1 MRLPSLLLLT
11 VLLAGSGQA
20 YADSMRCDGKVI
32 RTEDRSFDVL
42 RYCGEPSFRDEWDE
56 YLAYHHAPTAH
67 VEEWYYNFGPSRLLH
82 ILRFRN
88 GKLTAIDTDGY
99 GYEQGQGR
107 CRPFEIVSGMSQF
120 ALLSR
125 CGQPDARERRI
136 ELRSLP
142 HKGGRR
148 SYPVSVRVDEWIY
161 NFGPS
166 SFIRIVTL
174 VNGHVERI
182 DTGDRGY

>member
-1 MRLPSLLLLT
+1 MRLRLPVPILALLL
-11 VLLAGSGQA
+11 ASGPAQA
-20 YADSMRCDGKVI
+20 DAMRCDGKVI

-42 RYCGEPSFRDEWDE
+42 RHCGEPSFRDEWNE
-56 YLAYHHAPTAH
+56 YLAHHHGPTGH
-67 VEEWYYNFGPSRLLH
+67 HEEWYYNFGPSRLLH

-99 GYEQGQGR
+99 GYDEQGGN
-107 CRPFEIVSGMSQF
+107 CRPFEIAPGMSQF

-125 CGQPDARERRI
+125 CGNPDSRQRRI

-142 HKGGRR
+142 RKHGYHGH
-148 SYPVSVRVDEWIY
+148 PVSVRIDEWIY
-161 NFGPS
+161 NFGPA

-174 VNGHVERI
+174 VNGRVDRV